1 MSDPTLPQ
9 SNDPAPESDAGPRRM
24 LVLGHIGAVHGVRGW
39 VRVHSETDPI
49 ENVLRYSSLAPA
61 PARPGRPGPGTSG
74 GTAAGQRAG
83 GTVSP
88 GSDDRD
94 KAAGLVGA
102 EIAIPR
108 SQLPPPRADE
118 FYWCDLEGLAV
129 QTQDGVDLGRVDHLF
144 ATGAND
150 VMCVKGE
157 RERLLPFIWGDVV
170 KDVDFAG
177 GRILVDWDPDF

>member
-1 MSDPTLPQ
+1 MNDQTLPQ
-9 SNDPAPESDAGPRRM
+9 TTDQVPNRAQEPPRI

-49 ENVLRYSSLAPA
+49 ENVLRY
-61 PARPGRPGPGTSG
+61 RPWHLRGPGLANRTLEPAEG
-74 GTAAGQRAG
+74 RRHGKALVVRFAGY
-83 GTVSP
+83 
-88 GSDDRD
+88 DDRD
-94 KAAGLVGA
+94 KSAVLVGA

-108 SQLPPPRADE
+108 TQLPPPRADE
-118 FYWCDLEGLAV
+118 FYWCDLEGLTVA
-129 QTQDGVDLGRVDHLF
+129 TQAGVDLGRVDHLF

-150 VMCVKGE
+150 VICVKGE
-157 RERLLPFIWGDVV
+157 RERLLPFVWGDVI